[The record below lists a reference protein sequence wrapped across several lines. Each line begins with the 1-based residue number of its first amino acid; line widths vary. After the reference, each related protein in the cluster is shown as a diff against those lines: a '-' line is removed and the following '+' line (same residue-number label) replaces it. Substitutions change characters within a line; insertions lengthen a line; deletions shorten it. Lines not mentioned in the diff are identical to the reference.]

1 MDVGHDRQ
9 IRVPAP
15 EVSPAIAV
23 QKHPG
28 EELLAER
35 GHDVIRGRV
44 RIAAGRSG
52 VAIGFP
58 NDPLVHLSWWALAGG
73 AFLWRH
79 LKRKRD

>member
-1 MDVGHDRQ
+1 
-9 IRVPAP
+9 
-15 EVSPAIAV
+15 V

-28 EELLAER
+28 EELLLEG

-44 RIAAGRSG
+44 RVAAGRSG

-58 NDPLVHLSWWALAGG
+58 NDPLVHLSWWVLAVG

-79 LKRKRD
+79 GRRKRRLRGLEP